1 MSSSAAKMLACRSLR
16 EFRAV
21 PSGPY
26 HPAGVF
32 KAMAQDNRT
41 DLVGNGGH
49 ISVRRGSA
57 RQGDHPF
64 PQKPLQLF
72 PVRCAAKNK
81 ALLLED
87 AGKGRHGGT
96 LVLKKVLPQFPGLV
110 APRTDCSHAHLPVRK
125 RVPDRR
131 GWPLRSGTRCL
142 ILLQGTRGVLDTLS
156 GGPLASPGRPGR
168 SDRSGR
174 PARPHPAARG
184 SGRPRPA
191 AAVPCAPECCPG
203 AVFPRAGIF
212 PCAQ

>member
-1 MSSSAAKMLACRSLR
+1 MPHVLHIRQNASRGMSCSAAKTLACRSLR

-64 PQKPLQLF
+64 LKKPLQLF

-87 AGKGRHGGT
+87 AGKGRHGGDVVT
-96 LVLKKVLPQFPGLV
+96 KKALPQFPGLV
-110 APRTDCSHAHLPVRK
+110 VPRTDCSHAHIPE
-125 RVPDRR
+125 D
-131 GWPLRSGTRCL
+131 SAFL
-142 ILLQGTRGVLDTLS
+142 IIGQRFAPAIRNALFD
-156 GGPLASPGRPGR
+156 PSPGHQGRPGYPVW
-168 SDRSGR
+168 R
-174 PARPHPAARG
+174 PA
-184 SGRPRPA
+184 
-191 AAVPCAPECCPG
+191 C
-203 AVFPRAGIF
+203 
-212 PCAQ
+212 